1 MNRFVTFGGCA
12 VVSTSGEVRGA
23 ATQQRRLALLAVLA
37 RAGERGVSRTRL
49 LSLFWPDDDDDER
62 RRKAL
67 AQALYALR
75 RDLGDERVITGSQEL
90 KLDAEILPHDVGEFA
105 QHLRAGRHADAVAL
119 YDGPFLSGFHLVGAP
134 AFERWADE
142 ERRVLERDYT
152 RALETL
158 ATQAEAQQQLGEAIT
173 YWRKLAAVD
182 PLDSRATLALM
193 RALAANGEV
202 AAAIRQAAIHET
214 LIQQELELPPDREVV
229 ALAVEL
235 RIRQETAPPRVEPS
249 APAAPTM
256 VVSGQTPETGERAV
270 PVIEAPVMASVI
282 LEPAMVEPAIVE
294 QPVAERP
301 VMEQSAR
308 PTEDAVAPVGRARWS
323 RARIMGAV
331 LLTMGIAALGMW
343 GASAFRSHEPMPGE
357 PRYHAPPSIAVGL
370 IADFRDQASGPVRSL
385 AALLATSLARSN
397 ALRVVSAA
405 RLSELLH
412 HGGVGDSTE
421 AAYITAARH
430 AGAHELIDGS
440 LFDPGDGTLRLD
452 LRRVD
457 VATGS
462 VLAALTI
469 RGHDLFALADSGT
482 AQLLDGFGIEAPAG
496 SVRDVTTR
504 SAVAHRF
511 YAEGLRANA
520 SYDLEAARRLFG
532 EALRADS
539 QFAMAAYEYARA
551 NPNRAELAEEMER
564 ALRLAQRAT
573 PRERLLIRAGWASTM
588 QIAGLKETADS
599 LLRLD
604 PNDPQAL
611 LYAAEARL
619 NLGMPAEARPLL
631 ERVLVLDSAALGA
644 LRPEHCHAC
653 EAVQLL
659 SRAYLDDDDPSMAI
673 ATARHWVDRQ
683 PKSAEAWAFYSRT
696 LDFTGRLTEAEQALD
711 RALVLNPAYPA
722 GFVRRVSN
730 LLRDAQL
737 DEAARLAR
745 EQITLAT
752 MDQRLDGWWQ
762 LATILRHQGRMQEA
776 LVAVNG
782 FRRLRDTV
790 DGGHMALNHAYLPA
804 LILADAGRVPQAI
817 ALFDSMATGAVR
829 PGEHDAN
836 VKRLRT
842 IALTAAA
849 DLVAQRGD
857 TVSLHTR
864 LRAIEEA
871 GAQSGVVRDTRAH
884 HYVRGLLWRARG
896 KQDLAIAEWQAAV
909 APPLRGYHSRI
920 NLELGRALLARGE
933 PDAAIRVVRFILRD
947 VVDGIAVTQ
956 TEMHELLAQA
966 HHAAGRVDS
975 AVVHTDW
982 VRRAW
987 STGEPA
993 YRTRVERLTSL
1004 VTERARR

>member
-12 VVSTSGEVRGA
+12 VVSSAGEVRGA

-37 RAGERGVSRTRL
+37 RGGERGVSRTRL
-49 LSLFWPDDDDDER
+49 LSLFWPDEEDEER
-62 RRKAL
+62 SRKAL

-90 KLDAEILPHDVGEFA
+90 KLDAEFLPHDVGEFA
-105 QHLRAGRHADAVAL
+105 QHLRHGRHAEAVAL
-119 YDGPFLSGFHLVGAP
+119 YDGPFLSGFHLVSAP

-158 ATQAEAQQQLGEAIT
+158 ATTAERQGQLGDAIA

-182 PLDSRATLALM
+182 PLDSQATLSLM

-214 LIQQELELPPDREVV
+214 LIQQELELPPDRDVM
-229 ALAVEL
+229 ALAMEL
-235 RIRQETAPPRVEPS
+235 RARQASTPAVHDAPTRVDTKANEVDTVPVPTPADTSVPASVDTSSPSETTAPQS
-249 APAAPTM
+249 TAAP
-256 VVSGQTPETGERAV
+256 R
-270 PVIEAPVMASVI
+270 
-282 LEPAMVEPAIVE
+282 
-294 QPVAERP
+294 R
-301 VMEQSAR
+301 
-308 PTEDAVAPVGRARWS
+308 RWS
-323 RARIMGAV
+323 RTRWIMAAA
-331 LLTMGIAALGMW
+331 GIAAVAAFTVW
-343 GASAFRSHEPMPGE
+343 GVPALQHHEPAPGE

-370 IADFRDQASGPVRSL
+370 IADFRTSSSGPVRSL
-385 AALLATSLARSN
+385 AALLATSLARSE

-421 AAYITAARH
+421 AAYISAARH

-457 VATGS
+457 VESGA

-469 RGHDLFALADSGT
+469 RGTDLFALADSGT
-482 AQLLDGFGIEAPAG
+482 ARLLDGFGIEPLAG

-511 YAEGLRANA
+511 YAEGMKANA

-551 NPNRAELAEEMER
+551 NPNRAEMAEEMSR
-564 ALRLAQRAT
+564 ALHFAKRAT
-573 PRERLLIRAGWASTM
+573 ARERLIIRAGWASTM
-588 QIAGLKETADS
+588 QVAGLKETADS
-599 LLRLD
+599 LLQLD
-604 PNDPQAL
+604 QSDPQAL
-611 LYAAEARL
+611 LFAAEARL
-619 NLGMPAEARPLL
+619 NLGMPGEAIPLL
-631 ERVLVLDSAALGA
+631 QRALTIDSAALSA
-644 LRPEHCHAC
+644 LRPEHCYAC

-659 SRAYLDDDDPSMAI
+659 SRAYMDQDNPDAAI
-673 ATARHWVDRQ
+673 AIVKRWVDRQ
-683 PKSAEAWAFYSRT
+683 PQSTEAWASYSRV
-696 LDFTGRLTEAEQALD
+696 LDFTGRLPEASRALD
-711 RALVLNPAYPA
+711 RALALNPAYPA
-722 GFVRRVSN
+722 GFVRRTSN
-730 LLRDAQL
+730 LLR
-737 DEAARLAR
+737 AARLTEAEQLAR
-745 EQITLAT
+745 EQTTLAT
-752 MDQRLDGWWQ
+752 TDQRLDGWWQ
-762 LATILRHQGRMQEA
+762 LATILRHQGRMREA
-776 LVAVNG
+776 LVAVNR
-782 FRRLRDTV
+782 FRAVRDTV
-790 DGGHMALNHAYLPA
+790 DGGRMALNHAYLPA
-804 LILADAGRVPQAI
+804 FILADAGRTPTAI

-836 VKRLRT
+836 VRRLRT

-849 DLVAQRGD
+849 DLVAQQGD
-857 TVSLHTR
+857 TTALHGR

-896 KQDLAIAEWQAAV
+896 KPDLAIAEWQAAM

-920 NLELGRALLARGE
+920 NIELARALVARGE
-933 PDAAIRVVRFILRD
+933 PDAAITAVRFILRD

-956 TEMHELLAQA
+956 TEMHEVLAQA
-966 HHAAGRVDS
+966 HHAAGRADS
-975 AVVHTDW
+975 ASWHADW
-982 VRRAW
+982 VQRAW
-987 STGEPA
+987 SRGEPA
-993 YRTRVERLTSL
+993 YITRAQRLTSL
-1004 VTERARR
+1004 VATRATR

>member
-12 VVSTSGEVRGA
+12 VVSSGGEVRGA

-49 LSLFWPDDDDDER
+49 LSLFWPDEDDDER

-75 RDLGDERVITGSQEL
+75 RDLGDERIITGSQEL
-90 KLDAEILPHDVGEFA
+90 KLDAEVLPHDVGEFMH
-105 QHLRAGRHADAVAL
+105 HLRHGRHAEAVAL

-158 ATQAEAQQQLGEAIT
+158 AGNAERQGQRAEAIT

-202 AAAIRQAAIHET
+202 SAAIRQAAIHET
-214 LIQQELELPPDREVV
+214 LFQQELELPPDREVMAFAMELRARQGTEPVAPLVPVDVAPVVAAPVPVLAGATDDTIAEPPAAVSIASLVTPLTV
-229 ALAVEL
+229 ALATPL
-235 RIRQETAPPRVEPS
+235 RRRWTRARV
-249 APAAPTM
+249 
-256 VVSGQTPETGERAV
+256 
-270 PVIEAPVMASVI
+270 
-282 LEPAMVEPAIVE
+282 L
-294 QPVAERP
+294 
-301 VMEQSAR
+301 
-308 PTEDAVAPVGRARWS
+308 AVAVGVA
-323 RARIMGAV
+323 A
-331 LLTMGIAALGMW
+331 LAALGTW
-343 GASAFRSHEPMPGE
+343 GVSALQHHEPAPGE

-370 IADFRDQASGPVRSL
+370 IADFREPSTGPVRSL
-385 AALLATSLARSN
+385 AALLATSLARSE

-421 AAYITAARH
+421 AAYISAARR

-457 VATGS
+457 VETGS

-469 RGHDLFALADSGT
+469 RGQDLFALADSGT
-482 AQLLDGFGIEAPAG
+482 ARLLDGFGIEPLAG

-511 YAEGLRANA
+511 YAEGLKANA

-539 QFAMAAYEYARA
+539 QFAMAAYEYARV
-551 NPNRAELAEEMER
+551 NPNRAELAEEMSR
-564 ALRLAQRAT
+564 ALHLAKRAT
-573 PRERLLIRAGWASTM
+573 ARERLIIRAGWASTM
-588 QIAGLKETADS
+588 QVAGLKETADS
-599 LLRLD
+599 LLQLD
-604 PNDPQAL
+604 QSDPQAL
-611 LYAAEARL
+611 LFAAEARL
-619 NLGMPAEARPLL
+619 NLGLPGEAIPLL
-631 ERVLVLDSAALGA
+631 QRALAIDSAALGA
-644 LRPEHCHAC
+644 VRPEHCYAC
-653 EAVQLL
+653 EAVQML
-659 SRAYLDDDDPSMAI
+659 SRAYLDQDNPDAAI
-673 ATARHWVDRQ
+673 AIIKRWVDRQ
-683 PKSAEAWAFYSRT
+683 PQSTEAWASYSRV
-696 LDFTGRLTEAEQALD
+696 LDFTGRLPEASRALD
-711 RALVLNPAYPA
+711 RALALNPAYPA

-730 LLRDAQL
+730 LLR
-737 DEAARLAR
+737 AARLSEAEQLAR
-745 EQITLAT
+745 EQTTLAT
-752 MDQRLDGWWQ
+752 ADQRLDGWWQ
-762 LATILRHQGRMQEA
+762 LATVLRHQGRMRDA
-776 LVAVNG
+776 LVAVNR
-782 FRRLRDTV
+782 FRAIRDTV
-790 DGGHMALNHAYLPA
+790 DGGQMALNHAYLPA
-804 LILADAGRVPQAI
+804 LILADAGRIPAAI
-817 ALFDSMATGAVR
+817 ALFDSMATGAIR

-836 VKRLRT
+836 VRRLRT
-842 IALTAAA
+842 ISLTAAA
-849 DLVAQRGD
+849 DLVAQQGD
-857 TVSLHTR
+857 TTSLQAR
-864 LRAIEEA
+864 MRAIEEA
-871 GAQSGVVRDTRAH
+871 GSQSGVVRDTRAH

-896 KQDLAIAEWQAAV
+896 KSDLAITEFQAAM

-920 NLELGRALLARGE
+920 NIELARGLVTRGE
-933 PDAAIRVVRFILRD
+933 PDAAITAVRFIMRD

-956 TEMHELLAQA
+956 TEMHEVLAQA
-966 HHAAGRVDS
+966 HHAAGRADS
-975 AVVHTDW
+975 ASFHADW
-982 VRRAW
+982 VKRAW

-993 YRTRVERLTSL
+993 YQARAQRLSQFIGVRATR
-1004 VTERARR
+1004 